1 MARKPANAATRDT
14 SRRKSSWLATK
25 QREDS
30 SVKPCSTCN
39 GTGSS
44 GWYNDRGQLITCSDC
59 RGWGY

>member
-1 MARKPANAATRDT
+1 MNKKPAGGATKDT

-30 SVKPCSTCN
+30 SVKACGTCN

-44 GWYNDRGQLITCSDC
+44 GWYNERGQLIVCPAC
-59 RGWGY
+59 RGFGY